1 MSTPLSRARVALRV
15 IHRFQAGVRRDVE
28 DGDPEAAAASEA
40 AGEAEDRL
48 LPLLPKLR
56 RESMSQANGE
66 APASPAPS
74 SARREAARVAS
85 ATSGELSTMFRTG
98 SGTGFL
104 RSQSRRSDYQA
115 SEAHPSTT
123 APGYFAPVSDAK
135 AISGLILSSWL
146 NVLLL
151 SVPFGFVAQFL
162 NWPAAWRFGLNFLA
176 LVPLA
181 LLLGEVTEDLAI
193 RFGDVIGGLLN
204 ATFGN
209 VVELILSLAAL
220 QKGLYDVVAM
230 SLVGSVLSNL
240 LLVLGCCFLV
250 GGTQYH
256 QQSFN
261 AGFNKAMC
269 SLLFLACIALAL
281 PTAGATLYSRDKL
294 SEGAILSVS
303 HGTAVMLIFAYG
315 CYLFFQLKTHR
326 EVSSSNEEGDDNE
339 DGGEADQET
348 ASLSLSGS
356 LAMLTT
362 ITVIVAFASEFLTG
376 SIEEVSKGS
385 GINQSFL
392 GLIVLPIA
400 GNACEHIT
408 AVFVAAKDKMDL
420 AIGVALGSSIQIA
433 IFVLPF
439 VVLAGWVTGHEFS
452 LALDPLSVVILTLSV
467 IHATF
472 VSSDG
477 TSNWLLG
484 VQLVGTYL
492 LIAILYFFFSA

>member
-1 MSTPLSRARVALRV
+1 MTTPLSRARTTLRA
-15 IHRFQAGVRRDVE
+15 IHRFKAGLRRDIEAGVPGAE
-28 DGDPEAAAASEA
+28 EAIAE

-48 LPLLPKLR
+48 VPLLPKLQR
-56 RESMSQANGE
+56 DSMSAANGE
-66 APASPAPS
+66 AAASS
-74 SARREAARVAS
+74 GGSGSGRRGGAGNRS
-85 ATSGELSTMFRTG
+85 FTSTGNVSDLFRGG

-104 RSQSRRSDYQA
+104 RTQSHATEQTHTES
-115 SEAHPSTT
+115 SSTGFFSP
-123 APGYFAPVSDAK
+123 AKDAK
-135 AISGLILSSWL
+135 AISGLIFSSYL

-151 SVPFGFVAQFL
+151 VVPFGFLAHFL
-162 NWPAAWRFGLNFLA
+162 NWPAGLRFSLNFVA

-181 LLLGEVTEDLAI
+181 LLLGEVTEDLAL
-193 RFGDVIGGLLN
+193 RFGDTIGGLLN

-209 VVELILSLAAL
+209 AVELILSLAAL
-220 QKGLYDVVAM
+220 SKGLYDVVAM

-256 QQSFN
+256 EQSFN
-261 AGFNKAMC
+261 AGFNKVMC
-269 SLLFLACIALAL
+269 ALLFLACIAVSL
-281 PTAGATLYSRDKL
+281 PTAGKVFYSRDQL
-294 SEGAILSVS
+294 SDGAILHVS
-303 HGTAVMLIFAYG
+303 HGIAIILIFSYC
-315 CYLFFQLKTHR
+315 CYLYFQLKTHK
-326 EVSSSNEEGDDNE
+326 EVATAEEGDGDG
-339 DGGEADQET
+339 DGGEGEVAEQP
-348 ASLSLSGS
+348 SLSLSGA
-356 LAMLTT
+356 LAMLTG

-376 SIEEVSKGS
+376 SIEEVSKS
-385 GINQSFL
+385 YGISQSFL

-439 VVLAGWVTGHEFS
+439 LVLAGWIINHPFS
-452 LALDPLSVVILTLSV
+452 LALDPVSVVILTLSV

-477 TSNWLLG
+477 NSNWLLG
-484 VQLVGTYL
+484 VQLVGTYV
-492 LIAILYFFFSA
+492 LISVLYFFIM